1 MRLRPLALLLLCAG
15 LRVAAAQDAPA
26 TSEAAPGAWTAAEVL
41 GAPRGVARSGATLD
55 AETKRV
61 GSLLRCPVCQ
71 GLSIAD
77 SPADTAVNM
86 LRQVR
91 EMLAAG
97 YTEQQVVAYFEHSYG
112 AFVRLEPAMNG
123 INWTLWLAPFAA
135 VVVGALV
142 IVAFL
147 RRSRGAAPAG
157 SREDASSTALPAD
170 PQLAEYVR
178 RVRALAAAK
187 QGERREETRK
197 P

>member
-1 MRLRPLALLLLCAG
+1 VRLRQLAMLLLCAG
-15 LRVAAAQDAPA
+15 LRAAAAQDAPE
-26 TSEAAPGAWTAAEVL
+26 TSAVTPGAWTAAEVL
-41 GAPRGVARSGATLD
+41 GAPRGVALSGATLD

-97 YTEQQVVAYFEHSYG
+97 YTEQQILAYFEHSYG
-112 AFVRLEPAMNG
+112 AFVRLEPAMSG
-123 INWTLWLAPFAA
+123 INWSLWLAPFAA
-135 VVVGALV
+135 VVVGGLV
-142 IVAFL
+142 LVAFL
-147 RRSRGAAPAG
+147 RRAQGAAPTG
-157 SREDASSTALPAD
+157 LHEEASSATPPAD

-187 QGERREETRK
+187 QGQRREETRQ